1 MRLTSLDTLRK
12 TITVTRQQ
20 NEWIKTQIESG
31 NFTNYSEYIRDLVR
45 RDQAQLLE
53 IETTHSELVKGEK
66 SGIPVSFDSEHF
78 KMKLVAKHAGLS
90 CRMPIIT

>member
-1 MRLTSLDTLRK
+1 MVTLRK

-20 NEWIKTQIESG
+20 NEWIKNQIESG

-53 IETTHSELVKGEK
+53 IETIRSELIKGEK
-66 SGIPVSFDSEHF
+66 SGKPVAFDGEHF
-78 KMKLVAKHAGLS
+78 KMNMAVKHA
-90 CRMPIIT
+90 

>member
-1 MRLTSLDTLRK
+1 METLRK

-20 NEWIKTQIESG
+20 NEWIKAQIESG

-53 IETTHSELVKGEK
+53 IETIRRELIKGEK
-66 SGIPVSFDSEHF
+66 SGKPVAFDGELF
-78 KMKLVAKHAGLS
+78 KKTVNAKHA
-90 CRMPIIT
+90 

>member
-1 MRLTSLDTLRK
+1 MILLRK

-20 NEWIKTQIESG
+20 NEWIKAQIESG

-53 IETTHSELVKGEK
+53 IETIRSELIKGEK
-66 SGIPVSFDSEHF
+66 SGKHVAFENEDFI
-78 KMKLVAKHAGLS
+78 KTMNAKHA
-90 CRMPIIT
+90 

>member
-1 MRLTSLDTLRK
+1 MDTLRK

-45 RDQAQLLE
+45 RDQAQLLQ
-53 IETTHSELVKGEK
+53 IEAIRSELIKGEK
-66 SGIPVSFDSEHF
+66 SGKPVSFDSEHF
-78 KMKLVAKHAGLS
+78 KLNMIAKHAG
-90 CRMPIIT
+90 